1 MYVLT
6 KVTVGYAHIAITQCF
21 PSPVQANTVMD
32 DSNITT
38 GDCLTE
44 VPVNDKWWVFL
55 VTSIVI
61 YVVGVSLSLLCFL
74 TKKLLSIGWHKR
86 YGKELHS
93 STLDKLQK
101 LMRQLVSG
109 DTIPSKILLVLTL
122 TSNIIFM
129 GLALYRA
136 YRPVERCFT
145 LSETPDI
152 ILELVVSL
160 VLIVFFL
167 VRLLATRNILKFW
180 LNLYTAIDV
189 LTLPHVFVAIH
200 LGQDWL
206 GLKSLRFI
214 WLQQII
220 SVIRFIP
227 FIHSQDTIDIV
238 SLLVRFI
245 ALWLTA
251 AGIVHLLES
260 SGDGRDFEQ
269 NAQNTTFLEYAYFI
283 MVTMSTVG
291 YGDLSAKTASGKAF
305 MTFFIIGG
313 LAFFAFALP
322 ALVDI
327 TVLYW
332 HRTQYSKFDTSRVPR
347 HVIVC
352 GHIVACS
359 VEEFLKD
366 FLHPDRGDQY
376 THVLFLHPER
386 PDQELRSVIR
396 SSYTR
401 VQYVVGSVLNGKDLI
416 KAQIHTA
423 AAAIILANKHCKSP
437 KEEDNANLLRL
448 VSFKNTTTEIPVIIQ
463 VLCSSSKYQVDNIPG
478 WFPGRDIVLSLN
490 ELKLGLLAQSCMCP
504 GLSTLIANLFYTSDF
519 PVFKIYNEN
528 NAWQDHYTKG
538 ASNEIYPAPFSH
550 TFNGM
555 KFHEAA
561 RICYQRLGL
570 ILLAVEDPM
579 AHKCYISPSP
589 IAHAKLVI
597 RTGMEGYF
605 IGQDLKQVQQVSE
618 YPTVNTVAATSVI
631 TFHRYL
637 TKLHPHSHQAQEES
651 YNEILPEEEEDSPLH
666 SHKGP
671 TVYTCEKRT
680 LESCILQPGTELN
693 GHIVLCIFANQSSPP
708 LGLHDFV
715 RPLRSN
721 TIPQAQLKHLVIISD
736 RGFLE
741 REWSKMKDFPDIH
754 LVLGSPLDWQNLLDA
769 HVDNCFVCV
778 IITAVASSSGHE
790 QAIDDKEAVLCCL
803 SIQKHFHDRVMVIT
817 DLVQESNVQFLDISD
832 EDEEDERV
840 YLAQPFACGEAFATS
855 VFDSITTAAFH
866 SPGTLHLVE
875 NLICASGAGRGSCST
890 RCQVV
895 ALPLNHTQHQMLAA
909 QSTFGGLYCALLDH
923 NCVCLAIYRKL
934 APESNKHYVITA
946 PADSM
951 PLEPDDIAFILVE
964 VTQNANTL
972 QL

>member
-1 MYVLT
+1 
-6 KVTVGYAHIAITQCF
+6 
-21 PSPVQANTVMD
+21 MD
-32 DSNITT
+32 DVNITST
-38 GDCLTE
+38 GCPAVVE
-44 VPVNDKWWVFL
+44 DKWWVFV
-55 VTSIVI
+55 VTSVVI
-61 YVVGVSLSLLCFL
+61 YAVGVSLSLLFVL
-74 TKKLLSIGWHKR
+74 TKKLLSIGWLKR

-93 STLDKLQK
+93 PTVDKLHK

-109 DTIPSKILLVLTL
+109 DTFPSKILLVITL

-129 GLALYRA
+129 ALALYRA

-145 LSETPDI
+145 LSEMPDI
-152 ILELVVSL
+152 ILELIVSL

-167 VRLLATRNILKFW
+167 VRLLAARNVLKFW
-180 LNLYTAIDV
+180 FNLFTVIDV
-189 LTLPHVFVAIH
+189 LTLPHIFVAIR

-214 WLQQII
+214 WLQQTIN
-220 SVIRFIP
+220 VIRFVP
-227 FIHSQDTIDIV
+227 FIHSQDTIDII

-251 AGIVHLLES
+251 AGIVHLLEA
-260 SGDGRDFEQ
+260 SGDPWEDF
-269 NAQNTTFLEYAYFI
+269 NAQNRTFLEYTYFI

-291 YGDLSAKTASGKAF
+291 YGDLTAQTATGKAF
-305 MTFFIIGG
+305 MAFFIIGG

-332 HRTQYSKFDTSRVPR
+332 RRTQYSKFDTSRVPR

-352 GHIVACS
+352 GHITACS

-376 THVLFLHPER
+376 THILFLHPER
-386 PDQELRSVIR
+386 PDQELRSIIR
-396 SSYTR
+396 SFYTR
-401 VQYVVGSVLNGKDLI
+401 VQYLVGSVLNSKDLM

-423 AAAIILANKHCKSP
+423 AAAIILANKHCKDP

-448 VSFKNTTTEIPVIIQ
+448 VSFKNTTTDIPVIVQ
-463 VLCSSSKYQVDNIPG
+463 VLCSSSKNQVDNIPG
-478 WFPGRDIVLSLN
+478 WFPGRDIALSLN
-490 ELKLGLLAQSCMCP
+490 ELKLGLLAQSCLCP

-519 PVFKIYNEN
+519 PLFKILPEK
-528 NAWQDHYTKG
+528 NAWQDPYTKG
-538 ASNEIYPAPFSH
+538 ASNEIYPATFSH
-550 TFNGM
+550 TFYGM

-570 ILLAVEDPM
+570 ILLAIEDPVT
-579 AHKCYISPSP
+579 HKCYINPSP

-597 RTGMEGYF
+597 TTGMEGYF

-618 YPTVNTVAATSVI
+618 YPNVNNVAATSVI
-631 TFHRYL
+631 TLHRYL
-637 TKLHPHSHQAQEES
+637 MKLHPFAHHAQEES
-651 YNEILPEEEEDSPLH
+651 YSVANGALVEEEEDSPLH
-666 SHKGP
+666 SFKGS
-671 TVYTCEKRT
+671 TVYTCEKQT
-680 LESCILQPGTELN
+680 LESRILQRETELN
-693 GHIVLCIFANQSSPP
+693 GHIVLCIFTNQSSPP
-708 LGLHDFV
+708 LGLHNFV
-715 RPLRSN
+715 RPLRNN
-721 TIPQAQLKHLVIISD
+721 TIPQSQLKHLVIISD
-736 RGFLE
+736 REFLE
-741 REWSKMKDFPDIH
+741 REWSSLKEFPDIH
-754 LVLGSPLDWQNLLDA
+754 VVLGSPLEWQTLLDA
-769 HVDNCFVCV
+769 RIDACFVCT
-778 IITAVASSSGHE
+778 IITAVASTSGHE
-790 QAIDDKEAVLCCL
+790 QAIIDKEAVLCCL

-866 SPGTLHLVE
+866 SPGTLYLVE

-895 ALPLNHTQHQMLAA
+895 ALPLNHTQHQLFAA

-923 NCVCLAIYRKL
+923 HCVCLAIYRKL
-934 APESNKHYVITA
+934 APDSTKHYVITA
-946 PADSM
+946 PANNM

-964 VTQNANTL
+964 HTAQNTNIL
-972 QL
+972 QF